1 MYLRGRLQ
9 YHLEYQQFKVHNPHA
24 QKIRVRRGITKYR
37 YPIKRLDTCHFM
49 NHVGLNNTE
58 LCNIIN
64 QPISCNIPLYIIISS
79 NVEIQNHEY
88 SIVDYHILKDTQI
101 WYR

>member
-24 QKIRVRRGITKYR
+24 QKIRVRRGITKHR
-37 YPIKRLDTCHFM
+37 YPIKRLNTCNVM
-49 NHVGLNNTE
+49 NHIGINNIE

-64 QPISCNIPLYIIISS
+64 QPIYN
-79 NVEIQNHEY
+79 
-88 SIVDYHILKDTQI
+88 
-101 WYR
+101 

>member
-24 QKIRVRRGITKYR
+24 QKILVRRGITKYR
-37 YPIKRLDTCHFM
+37 YPIKRLNTCNFINHIGM
-49 NHVGLNNTE
+49 NNIE

-64 QPISCNIPLYIIISS
+64 QRI
-79 NVEIQNHEY
+79 NVEIHNHEY
-88 SIVDYHILKDTQI
+88 SIVYYHFLKDTQI